1 MLAQNMLRSA
11 FGYELVELRGRGEE
25 NPLLVQQAQ
34 ELDAR
39 MNKRPRTEAEAES
52 TGGESRG
59 AASFTGK
66 AYVLRS
72 TLPAPLIAALTAEHT
87 EADRAPAPALDWRH
101 NDGQLGEMGLL
112 FVVLSVILL
121 SGRKVAEGRL
131 RAYLAQLSLSVDRA
145 LPMSLQPLGAE
156 EQVVETSTQSRGRTA
171 GGNELMTLDAFLQ
184 MLQRQGYLERLRDST
199 GAHES
204 EASGT
209 AFEYRWGPRA
219 EVEIGEHAVAAFV
232 SHMYGG
238 PRTVKS
244 EDGAPQQDAAASDA
258 ELLKHIERA
267 AGTPL
272 VG

>member
-145 LPMSLQPLGAE
+145 LPMSLL
-156 EQVVETSTQSRGRTA
+156 S
-171 GGNELMTLDAFLQ
+171 L
-184 MLQRQGYLERLRDST
+184 
-199 GAHES
+199 
-204 EASGT
+204 
-209 AFEYRWGPRA
+209 
-219 EVEIGEHAVAAFV
+219 I
-232 SHMYGG
+232 
-238 PRTVKS
+238 
-244 EDGAPQQDAAASDA
+244 
-258 ELLKHIERA
+258 HI
-267 AGTPL
+267 
-272 VG
+272 